1 MRKMLVI
8 GCILFSVIL
17 STIYFIRS
25 QQPQPVIQHFP
36 IDDAAALTDTSTS
49 LKKVDFRRV
58 HWRIES
64 LLDREAYLRQDVG
77 LLFENGKL
85 AGVMNKWMHPGRSLI
100 QEKTLILQP
109 NKQLDAVSFHF
120 AELHDNEITS
130 TFKLSGIR
138 SYTSNS
144 FELFSFPK
152 NEKEIQSRS
161 VAITDTSQVLKRVW
175 ADAKQ
180 QLSIPADQYIEV
192 PLTALPNADL
202 STINGLSEDKK
213 RQEVISRLWEGL
225 YRNYIVPIGP
235 AVEEG
240 TVSTYVPL
248 LLFDKSGKHL
258 RVLYQDETGRHREL
272 LQYY

>member
-1 MRKMLVI
+1 M
-8 GCILFSVIL
+8 
-17 STIYFIRS
+17 
-25 QQPQPVIQHFP
+25 
-36 IDDAAALTDTSTS
+36 
-49 LKKVDFRRV
+49 
-58 HWRIES
+58 
-64 LLDREAYLRQDVG
+64 RQDVG

-213 RQEVISRLWEGL
+213 GRRSSAG
-225 YRNYIVPIGP
+225 
-235 AVEEG
+235 
-240 TVSTYVPL
+240 
-248 LLFDKSGKHL
+248 SGKVFTVIISCQSVQPW
-258 RVLYQDETGRHREL
+258 RKAQ
-272 LQYY
+272 